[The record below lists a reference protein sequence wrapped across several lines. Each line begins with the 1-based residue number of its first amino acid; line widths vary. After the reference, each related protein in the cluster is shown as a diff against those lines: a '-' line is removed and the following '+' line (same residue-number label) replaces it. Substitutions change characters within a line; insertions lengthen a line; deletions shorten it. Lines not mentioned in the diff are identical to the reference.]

1 MKEIK
6 AIIRTSKFWDVT
18 VELQRIEGLPGVTV
32 SEIKG
37 FGKSRAKNAKD
48 KIVYEMVDLIPRIK
62 LEVVVKDE
70 QANEVVDVIQR
81 AAHTGNTGDGKIFVI
96 DVENVI
102 KIRTNEKGVNA
113 I

>member
-6 AIIRTSKFWDVT
+6 AIIRPSKLLEVT
-18 VELQRIEGLPGVTV
+18 EELHNIDGLPGVTV

-48 KIVYEMVDLIPRIK
+48 KVIYEMVEFIPRIQ
-62 LEVVVKDE
+62 LEVVVNDE
-70 QANEVVDVIQR
+70 MVDDVVNVIQKYS
-81 AAHTGNTGDGKIFVI
+81 HTGNTGDGKIFVSTVDEI
-96 DVENVI
+96 V
-102 KIRTNEKGVNA
+102 KIRTNERGKVA